1 MKILVTG
8 CAGFLGNFL
17 TLKLLE
23 NGHSVTGIDNLNNYY
38 DPELK
43 LERLGRISS
52 KNFKFVKLDI
62 NDIDNLNE
70 NFDLL
75 INFAAQA
82 GVRVSEAKQKFY
94 VKTNINGFKKVLSFC
109 EKNHI
114 KKLLYASSSS
124 VYSDSIIEPY
134 SETTTDL
141 SPKSTYGQTKLF
153 NEFYVK
159 NFNCSVDSVGLR
171 FFSVYGPYGRP
182 DMAYFSFT
190 DSLKKGIPIKLHNKG
205 EMMRDMTFI
214 DDAING
220 IINSIDFLLKNKT
233 KSEIFNIGNNSP
245 IKTFE
250 MLRIIEKKLGITAN
264 IKNINV
270 ENESKYTNADL
281 DKSRRVIGYNPK
293 VSFEEGIT
301 KFLDWHNKY
310 ESNEKG

>member
-1 MKILVTG
+1 
-8 CAGFLGNFL
+8 
-17 TLKLLE
+17 
-23 NGHSVTGIDNLNNYY
+23 
-38 DPELK
+38 
-43 LERLGRISS
+43 
-52 KNFKFVKLDI
+52 
-62 NDIDNLNE
+62 
-70 NFDLL
+70 
-75 INFAAQA
+75 
-82 GVRVSEAKQKFY
+82 
-94 VKTNINGFKKVLSFC
+94 
-109 EKNHI
+109 
-114 KKLLYASSSS
+114 
-124 VYSDSIIEPY
+124 
-134 SETTTDL
+134 
-141 SPKSTYGQTKLF
+141 
-153 NEFYVK
+153 
-159 NFNCSVDSVGLR
+159 
-171 FFSVYGPYGRP
+171 
-182 DMAYFSFT
+182 
-190 DSLKKGIPIKLHNKG
+190 
-205 EMMRDMTFI
+205 MMRDMTFI